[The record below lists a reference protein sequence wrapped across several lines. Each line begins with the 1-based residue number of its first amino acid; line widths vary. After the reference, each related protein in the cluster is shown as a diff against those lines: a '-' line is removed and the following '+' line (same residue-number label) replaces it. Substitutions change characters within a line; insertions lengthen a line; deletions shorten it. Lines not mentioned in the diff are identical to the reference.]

1 MQCACPKTPSLLLR
15 IHPVE
20 RSPRAD
26 GSAIAGKKGRTMKK
40 TTRTPKLA
48 IAKETLLQ
56 MGNPD
61 LEKVAGN
68 AWSDDSVC
76 PTVSHRCG

>member
-1 MQCACPKTPSLLLR
+1 
-15 IHPVE
+15 
-20 RSPRAD
+20 
-26 GSAIAGKKGRTMKK
+26 MKK
-40 TTRTPKLA
+40 TTRTPKLT

-56 MGNPD
+56 MGSPD

-76 PTVSHRCG
+76 PYVSHRCG

>member
-1 MQCACPKTPSLLLR
+1 
-15 IHPVE
+15 
-20 RSPRAD
+20 
-26 GSAIAGKKGRTMKK
+26 MKK
-40 TTRTPKLA
+40 TTRTPKLV

-61 LEKVAGN
+61 LAKIVGN

-76 PTVSHRCG
+76 PHMSGHCH

>member
-1 MQCACPKTPSLLLR
+1 
-15 IHPVE
+15 
-20 RSPRAD
+20 
-26 GSAIAGKKGRTMKK
+26 MKK

-56 MGNPD
+56 MSNPD
-61 LEKVAGN
+61 LDKVAGN

-76 PTVSHRCG
+76 PTVSHRCY